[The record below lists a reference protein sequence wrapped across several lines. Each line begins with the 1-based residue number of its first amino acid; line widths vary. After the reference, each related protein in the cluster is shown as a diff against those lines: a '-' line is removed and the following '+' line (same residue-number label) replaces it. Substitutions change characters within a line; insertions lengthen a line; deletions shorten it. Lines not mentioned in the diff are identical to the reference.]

1 MSVVYRCDGCGRE
14 SPGVVSQY
22 GCASAPPGWASREVR
37 RGDHRSQQNACRPE
51 CLAKAEENARAGR
64 VPAGTGGA

>member
-22 GCASAPPGWASREVR
+22 GCATAPPGWASREVR
-37 RGDHRSQQNACRPE
+37 VGDRRSQQNTCGPACIKR
-51 CLAKAEENARAGR
+51 AEENARAGR
-64 VPAGTGGA
+64 VPAGTQGG